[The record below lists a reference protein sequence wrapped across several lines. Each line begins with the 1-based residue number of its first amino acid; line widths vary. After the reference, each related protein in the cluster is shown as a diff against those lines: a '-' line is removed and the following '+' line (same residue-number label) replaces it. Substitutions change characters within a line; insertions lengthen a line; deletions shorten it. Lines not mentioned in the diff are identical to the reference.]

1 LKEKVK
7 VLIIE
12 DESIPAEYLKSIIE
26 SEDSYEVVDI
36 VSNANDALQS
46 VKKYK
51 PDIIFVDIMIKG
63 GLSGAEFALKIHTLY
78 ENIIL
83 IFLTAYSE
91 DEMIEY
97 ATESNAFAYLL
108 KPYRPNE
115 IKATLSLAKA
125 KLEESE
131 LSVKENRNIVNL
143 IDNYIFNIEEN
154 SLYKNSEK
162 VPLSVKETEL
172 LSLLCKNKEITVSR
186 ETIQNYMNISSSSL
200 RSLVYRIRKNIHENI
215 IKNSK
220 KFGYKI
226 ELKEK

>member
-26 SEDSYEVVDI
+26 SEEDYEVVDI
-36 VSNANDALQS
+36 VTNANDALQS

-125 KLEESE
+125 KLEKSE
-131 LSVKENRNIVNL
+131 LISQSTDIVNL
-143 IDNYIFNIEEN
+143 IGGYSFNLQKN
-154 SLYKNSEK
+154 TLYKSGEK
-162 VPLSVKETEL
+162 VLLSVKETEL
-172 LSLLCKNKEITVSR
+172 ISLLCKNKEVVMSR
-186 ETIQNYMNISSSSL
+186 DTIQEYMNITSSSL

-220 KFGYKI
+220 KFGYKVG
-226 ELKEK
+226 LKDE

>member
-1 LKEKVK
+1 LKDGIK

-12 DESIPAEYLKSIIE
+12 DESIPAEYLKSIVE
-26 SEDSYEVVDI
+26 SCDNYIVVDI
-36 VSNANDALQS
+36 VANADDALQS

-97 ATESNAFAYLL
+97 ATQSNAFAYLL

-115 IKATLSLAKA
+115 IKATLSLAKT
-125 KLEESE
+125 KLEKDEPSIKNTNIVE
-131 LSVKENRNIVNL
+131 LVDNYSFNIKENT
-143 IDNYIFNIEEN
+143 
-154 SLYKNSEK
+154 LYKDNKK
-162 VPLSVKETEL
+162 VSLSAKETEL
-172 LSLLCKNKEITVSR
+172 LSLLCKNREVTMSR

-200 RSLVYRIRKNIHENI
+200 RSLIYRMRKNIHKNI
-215 IKNSK
+215 IECSK

-226 ELKEK
+226 TTQNE

>member
-1 LKEKVK
+1 LKEIVK
-7 VLIIE
+7 VLVIE

-26 SEDSYEVVDI
+26 SEESYKVVDI
-36 VSNANDALQS
+36 VANADDALQS

-63 GLSGAEFALKIHTLY
+63 ALSGAEFALKIHTLY

-125 KLEESE
+125 KLEKNDS
-131 LSVKENRNIVNL
+131 SVAKNENIVNL
-143 IDNYIFNIEEN
+143 IDNYIFNMEEKT
-154 SLYKNSEK
+154 LYKNREE
-162 VPLSVKETEL
+162 VPLSAKETEL
-172 LSLLCKNKEITVSR
+172 ISLLCKNREVTLSR

-226 ELKEK
+226 ELKEE